1 MWNPG
6 RLFALVLLTLT
17 PFVSLGQERYD
28 LVLRNGSIVDGSGS
42 PPRRGDV
49 AISGDRIAR
58 IGSAITNP
66 ATRVIDV
73 GGQVVAPGFID
84 IHVHATRGTAQGLFE
99 VPTADNYIRQGVT
112 TIMDGPDG
120 GSPVPIGP
128 FIARLEALPK
138 SINIGTFI
146 GQGSIREAVI
156 GLANRAATLEELE
169 KMRALV
175 AEGMRDGAFGLSS
188 GLFYVP
194 GVFTP
199 TEEVV
204 DLARSA
210 ARGGGI
216 YVSHMRDETSRV
228 LDSVEETILIG
239 ERGGL
244 PAQVTHH
251 KASGRPNWGKSV
263 DTLRVID
270 EARKRGVDVTLDVY
284 PYTAS
289 STSLAAGLLPPW
301 ALEGGR
307 ALMLERL
314 KDPAIRARV
323 RSEAVRII
331 IEERGGGDAKNVVV
345 SRCDAV
351 PAAVGKNLS
360 ELTVRRG
367 VEATVENAAETLL
380 GILEQDDCR
389 GVFHAMSDDDVN
401 RIIRHPAAMIASD
414 GEIPVFGRNAPH
426 PRSYGTFA
434 RVLSEYVRNRRL
446 LTVEQAVRKMASMPA
461 QRLKLADRGALKE
474 GMKADLAVFN
484 PATVRDAATYEN
496 QHQYA
501 EGFSRVIVNGVVAFE
516 DGRMTTARP
525 GRVLRSK

>member
-6 RLFALVLLTLT
+6 HVLAIVWLTLT
-17 PFVSLGQERYD
+17 PFAYQGQERYD
-28 LVLRNGSIVDGSGS
+28 LILRNGVIVDGGGGA
-42 PPRRGDV
+42 PYRGDV
-49 AISGDRIAR
+49 AIQGDRIAR
-58 IGSAITNP
+58 IGAAITDP

-73 GGQVVAPGFID
+73 GGEVIAPGFID

-120 GSPVPIGP
+120 GSPIPIGP
-128 FIARLEALPK
+128 FVARLEALPK

-156 GLANRAATLEELE
+156 GLANRPATPGELE

-175 AEGMRDGAFGLSS
+175 TAGMRDGAFGMSS

-210 ARGGGI
+210 ARAGGI
-216 YVSHMRDETSRV
+216 YISHMRDETSRV

-244 PAQVTHH
+244 PTQVTHH

-263 DTLRVID
+263 ETLRLID
-270 EARKRGVDVTLDVY
+270 DARKRGVDVTLDVY

-289 STSLAAGLLPPW
+289 STTLAAGLLPPW

-307 ALMLERL
+307 ARMLERL
-314 KDPAIRARV
+314 KDPDTRTRV
-323 RSEAVRII
+323 RSDAVRII
-331 IEERGGGDAKNVVV
+331 IEERGGGDPKNVVV

-351 PAAVGKNLS
+351 PSAVGRNLS

-367 VEATVENAAETLL
+367 VEATVANAAETLL

-389 GVFHAMSDDDVN
+389 GVFHAMSDADVD
-401 RIIRHPAAMIASD
+401 RIIRHPVAMIASD

-434 RVLSEYVRNRRL
+434 RVLSEYVRNRHL
-446 LTVEQAVRKMASMPA
+446 LTVEQAVRKMASLPA
-461 QRLKLADRGALKE
+461 QRLKLADRGLVKE

-484 PATVRDAATYEN
+484 PTTVRDAATYEN
-496 QHQYA
+496 PHQYA
-501 EGFSRVIVNGVVAFE
+501 EGFSRVIVNGVVVFE
-516 DGRMTTARP
+516 DGRMTSARP
-525 GRVLRSK
+525 GRVLRK